1 MGWLAKNVE
10 GIYSPREVNGKV
22 EKAATV
28 GILMGSDVGIV
39 IYMMALLSL
48 GVPVSNFPIKKRE
61 WLLTVLLRLYCFLHV

>member
-10 GIYSPREVNGKV
+10 GVHSPREVNGKV

-28 GILMGSDVGIV
+28 GILMGSDIGII

-48 GVPVSNFPIKKRE
+48 GVPVGNCPIKARM
-61 WLLTVLLRLYCFLHV
+61 VADCVFLRLYYFLHV